1 MSSYLL
7 KIVLR
12 NSPNLIWRRFVVPSD
27 ISLRRLHD
35 VVQDI
40 MGWERRHPH
49 VFSVRKCTYT
59 LGDYDGE
66 KSFPESLYS
75 LADLGYRSGMQLKY
89 VYHPKGAKWVH
100 DIIIENIH
108 YVNPS
113 YPYPIYC
120 LEGVRACPP
129 ESCNGITDFTH
140 FLKVMSDPN
149 HLEYE
154 TLKSQFGFFNF
165 DHFDIEKV
173 NRKFHV
179 PNPIS
184 VTQYSENEPL
194 RFKVTHSK
202 QEDHLYRLGQK
213 LRQYI
218 K

>member
-1 MSSYLL
+1 
-7 KIVLR
+7 
-12 NSPNLIWRRFVVPSD
+12 
-27 ISLRRLHD
+27 
-35 VVQDI
+35 
-40 MGWERRHPH
+40 MGWERQHPH

-75 LADLGYRSGMQLKY
+75 LADLCYRTGMVLKY
-89 VYHPKGAKWVH
+89 VYDPKGAKWIH
-100 DIIIENIH
+100 DITLENIN
-108 YVNPS
+108 YKNCS

-120 LEGVRACPP
+120 LEGVRTCPP
-129 ESCNGITDFTH
+129 ESCNGITGFTH

-149 HLEYE
+149 HPEHE
-154 TLKSQFGFFNF
+154 TLKLQFGFFDF

-173 NRKFHV
+173 NRKFGV

-184 VTQYSENEPL
+184 VAQHSHNEPL
-194 RFKVTHSK
+194 PFKVTHSK